1 MTVLEKMTLM
11 LNTADSIVLVEVHVV
26 AIHPLEHHIG
36 LVYHQEPDEIYQ
48 PLLAHMSL
56 SISLKL
62 LYNFLL
68 YTCVFDHVFSGVLTL
83 LHLTRITLICY
94 HFISLLYY
102 HLYHHQ
108 AKYKIVPEDLFYSD
122 QPGCQPQHE
131 YM

>member
-83 LHLTRITLICY
+83 LHLTRITLIFY
-94 HFISLLYY
+94 HFIHFYIIIYIIMCIYISVFIIVLLW
-102 HLYHHQ
+102 
-108 AKYKIVPEDLFYSD
+108 PSFSNN
-122 QPGCQPQHE
+122 
-131 YM
+131 